1 MARIISKIIEP
12 GETIVRCLLESY
24 LKSKSQPI
32 PAYKALEPKV
42 NENDISMLRLDYTDR
57 SYCIGYGQNLSGAS
71 KFRGLLYLTPNIV
84 DGVNQW
90 ARSGISA
97 EDISGNRENNGIS
110 SRFVYSPLDKNRN
123 PLPTDIDL
131 TNDTS
136 NGDCPMHC
144 DLRFSERRIEGGQEE
159 VLNTRIRK
167 YAEQLKD
174 RVMYQ
179 IATNPV
185 TGELGEMEHGEIF
198 EKFNET
204 PVLSIIIPFY
214 KAAKYIE
221 LAAKSVLSQAVGKPV
236 EVIFIND
243 GDFDCFKVLK
253 PIIDSYPREAIY
265 FGQKNKGV
273 AIARNRGM
281 ELARGEYLWFVDAD
295 DTIADG
301 AIDSVLYQISQA
313 QSQVL
318 MFRMDD
324 YDEDGNPVMNTRSF
338 YQGNEPVEC
347 DGVSLILKHFSYSPV
362 QMCIF
367 QKQFMVEHDLHF
379 EEIAPHD
386 LEIMPRLMIRAK
398 NVRIVPQVIY
408 HYYHH
413 YNNPNHK
420 SKYTI
425 WRTENHLAMLDQYD
439 RIIENTIDARIRKA
453 LYITQFRQMRHI
465 LHDPELEVFKKNYEK
480 WEIKRRM
487 PQIRRI
493 LRKTF
498 CMIDS
503 PSHFLTWCLWFISP
517 MTYKKLQYRGK
528 YGKKK

>member
-1 MARIISKIIEP
+1 MARIINKIIEP

-24 LKSKSQPI
+24 LKSKNKPV

-42 NENDISMLRLDYTDR
+42 NENDVSMIRLDYTDKP
-57 SYCIGYGQNLSGAS
+57 YCIGYGQNLSGEA

-84 DGVNQW
+84 NGVNQW
-90 ARSGISA
+90 AQSGISA

-110 SRFVYSPLDKNRN
+110 SKFVYSPLDKNKN
-123 PLPTDIDL
+123 PLPTDMDL

-144 DLRFSERRIEGGQEE
+144 DLQFSERRIEGGQEE

-179 IATNPV
+179 MAANPI
-185 TGELGEMEHGEIF
+185 TGELGTIENGDIF

-204 PVLSIIIPFY
+204 PNLSIIIPFY
-214 KAAKYIE
+214 NAAKYIE
-221 LAAKSVLSQAVGKPV
+221 RAARSVLAQAVGKPV

-243 GDFDCFKVLK
+243 GDLEGFKVLK
-253 PIIDSYPREAIY
+253 PILDAYPREAIY

-273 AIARNRGM
+273 AIARNRGI
-281 ELARGEYLWFVDAD
+281 ELARAEYLWFVDAD
-295 DTIADG
+295 DEIADG
-301 AIDSVLYQISQA
+301 AIDAVLAQILQA

-318 MFRMDD
+318 MFRIDD
-324 YDEDGNPVMNTRSF
+324 FDNNGNPVKSTRSF
-338 YQGNEPVEC
+338 YQGYEPLEC

-367 QKQFMVEHDLHF
+367 QKKFMMERDLHF
-379 EEIAPHD
+379 EELAPHD
-386 LEIMPRLMIRAK
+386 LEIMPRLMIQVQRVK
-398 NVRIVPQVIY
+398 MVPQVIY

-413 YNNPNHK
+413 YNNPKHK
-420 SKYTI
+420 SKYTL

-439 RIIENTIDARIRKA
+439 KMIENTKDVQICKA

-465 LHDPELEVFKKNYEK
+465 LHDPELETFKKNFKK

-487 PQIRRI
+487 PQFRRI

-498 CMIDS
+498 SLVDS
-503 PSHFLTWCLWFISP
+503 PSHFFIWCLWYISP
-517 MTYKKLQYRGK
+517 MTYKKLQFRGMFS
-528 YGKKK
+528 KKK

>member
-12 GETIVRCLLESY
+12 DETITRCLLESY

-32 PAYKALEPKV
+32 PGYKALEPKV
-42 NENDISMLRLDYTDR
+42 NENDISMIRLDYTDR
-57 SYCIGYGQNLSGAS
+57 PYCVGYGQNLSGAS

-84 DGVNQW
+84 DSVNQW

-97 EDISGNRENNGIS
+97 EDISGSRENNGIS

-123 PLPTDIDL
+123 PLPTDVDL
-131 TNDTS
+131 TDDIS
-136 NGDCPMHC
+136 NGECPMHC
-144 DLRFSERRIEGGQEE
+144 DLLFSERRIEGGQEE

-167 YAEQLKD
+167 YAEQLKN

-179 IATNPV
+179 MVKNLE

-198 EKFNET
+198 DKFNET
-204 PVLSIIIPFY
+204 PKLSIVIPFH
-214 KAAKYIE
+214 KAAKYFK
-221 LAAKSVLSQAVGKPV
+221 LAAKSVLTQAAGKPV

-243 GDFDCFKVLK
+243 GDIEGFKVVK
-253 PIIDSYPREAIY
+253 PIIDEYPREAIY
-265 FGQKNKGV
+265 FAQKNKGV

-295 DTIADG
+295 DAIADG
-301 AIDSVLYQISQA
+301 AVDAVLTQIMQA
-313 QSQVL
+313 QSQVF

-324 YDEDGNPVMNTRSF
+324 FDEKGHPVKSARYF
-338 YQGNEPVEC
+338 YQGNEPFEC

-367 QKQFMVEHDLHF
+367 QKRFMLERNLHF
-379 EEIAPHD
+379 EELAPHD
-386 LEIMPRLMIRAK
+386 LEIMPRLMIQASH
-398 NVRIVPQVIY
+398 VRIVPQVIY

-439 RIIENTIDARIRKA
+439 KMIAGVEDARIRKA

-465 LHDPELEVFKKNYEK
+465 LHDPELEVFKRNYKK

-487 PQIRRI
+487 PQFRRI

-498 CMIDS
+498 CVIDS
-503 PSHFLTWCLWFISP
+503 PLHFFTWCLWFVSP

-528 YGKKK
+528 YSKKK